1 MQLRG
6 SVVSAAV
13 AMAAL
18 SVTVSGFL
26 PTAPRHAAAAAVR
39 EGETRLFISSW
50 GRKKN
55 KKVVPLDPEK
65 SIQAYIVPPEPV
77 AAKEQ
82 LVGTSVLVSG
92 WVRDKERT
100 DQFVFD
106 LLNHEDNGAFDFTK
120 IIAFVDDTKF
130 AKKRLLSRSARYTG
144 LLDKLDFV
152 QASAPGALPT
162 VEQLAGVKN
171 WLAHVPDANLDL
183 LKEIAGLAK
192 QADSIDNVSVLVTQ
206 ANHAASGVA
215 PMLEALK
222 AFEGGPTFSIVAVGD
237 ISEKAEGS
245 VPYEL
250 LDLSNAT
257 ATAALTEGIVLHN
270 ATFSRGESLRLVTE
284 CFALASASNKAFT
297 FQEVYD
303 VNQTE
308 AKIIRGLR
316 EAGYTRPQEID
327 HMITKGPAAY
337 LQACADF
344 KTKKPDG
351 PTSEGEWLAK
361 MDAEAKKKDLEERE
375 KREKE
380 RDDVKQKEIDD
391 IAREWAKREYFR
403 QSMSGDMPYSEE
415 EYITSIWERALFEGD
430 LKYRM
435 LRGQETDE
443 RKELA
448 EFQVK
453 QAKKQEAMLEQARK
467 NLHGIEDE
475 PVPAT
480 LKSAKD
486 DDK

>member
-1 MQLRG
+1 MQFRG

-18 SVTVSGFL
+18 SLSLGSVSGFL
-26 PTAPRHAAAAAVR
+26 PAAPRHAAAAAVR
-39 EGETRLFISSW
+39 DGETRLFISSW

-82 LVGTSVLVSG
+82 LIGTTVLVSG

-152 QASAPGALPT
+152 QASEPGALPT

-183 LKEIAGLAK
+183 LTQIAGLAK

-206 ANHAASGVA
+206 ANAASGVA

-257 ATAALTEGIVLHN
+257 ATAALTEGIVLNN
-270 ATFSRGESLRLVTE
+270 ATLSRGESLRLVTE

-327 HMITKGPAAY
+327 HMITKGPAVRTCIY
-337 LQACADF
+337 QHIHL
-344 KTKKPDG
+344 
-351 PTSEGEWLAK
+351 
-361 MDAEAKKKDLEERE
+361 
-375 KREKE
+375 
-380 RDDVKQKEIDD
+380 
-391 IAREWAKREYFR
+391 
-403 QSMSGDMPYSEE
+403 
-415 EYITSIWERALFEGD
+415 
-430 LKYRM
+430 
-435 LRGQETDE
+435 
-443 RKELA
+443 
-448 EFQVK
+448 
-453 QAKKQEAMLEQARK
+453 
-467 NLHGIEDE
+467 
-475 PVPAT
+475 
-480 LKSAKD
+480 
-486 DDK
+486 